1 MLQSVQKSTGKAK
14 KSENKK
20 VANSLVSRRMR
31 ASKPASKRRGRDS
44 EGRRPRSRSKGQMRA
59 SSRTSSRNRQMAKME
74 LGMLYDRTSS
84 ENDAYALLKKELL
97 ANEELNPGSMY
108 APISI
113 LLWHSFC
120 GAIDTHIREHARV
133 FTLLLFAMVTL
144 APSLGYWLLQ

>member
-74 LGMLYDRTSS
+74 LGMLYDRVNSLTV
-84 ENDAYALLKKELL
+84 EIDDDAAHAPKTYATDCDTDRSHTPEGG
-97 ANEELNPGSMY
+97 ERY
-108 APISI
+108 
-113 LLWHSFC
+113 SFN
-120 GAIDTHIREHARV
+120 IIYVYTHAHTHTHTHTHTRIHTY
-133 FTLLLFAMVTL
+133 TLV
-144 APSLGYWLLQ
+144 